1 MQGHACLATEVWLVW
16 AQEARLKIK
25 RPCCRHVCS
34 TPYLKI
40 RRYLLARSGGNTVTI
55 VRNWVGGWRRVMPSD
70 SDCRIF
76 TQSCIFLCFE

>member
-40 RRYLLARSGGNTVTI
+40 RRYLLPDPAVIR
-55 VRNWVGGWRRVMPSD
+55 
-70 SDCRIF
+70 
-76 TQSCIFLCFE
+76 